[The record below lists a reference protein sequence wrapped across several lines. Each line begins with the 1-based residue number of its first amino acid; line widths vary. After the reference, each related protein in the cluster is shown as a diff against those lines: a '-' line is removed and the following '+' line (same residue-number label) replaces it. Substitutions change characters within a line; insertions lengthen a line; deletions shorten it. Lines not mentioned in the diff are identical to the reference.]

1 MEYLICFFLS
11 CLTIKFIEKYEKK
24 SLNFLAGSAIAILFP
39 CLLAG
44 LRDVSIGTDVEGYA
58 KPLFIIAEN
67 SMALEGYLKS
77 KYLYLY
83 IVKFVTDF
91 EIGFS
96 LIVYIVTKIFHSFI
110 IELFVIQLFIIVPV
124 YKSLVYFK
132 GKFPIWFGMAVF
144 YLMYYNTSLNM
155 MRQWIAMAFL
165 LYGFHFILENKY
177 ILYFVTIGF
186 AMLFHKSALIGIVVF
201 ILYQYMNSA
210 IFENIKISIKSG
222 KYNSTIIRLLLILF
236 IGLVL
241 LCGLNNLYYLFSEL
255 PFLSGYAQ
263 YISGN
268 VKFSI
273 NQIIVRIPIIIL
285 FVCNWEKIK
294 KEKRLGCFLLSA
306 LIMDLI
312 ISQLVNVSFGQ
323 SGRIALYFGCYN
335 IFSLPLI
342 YTSIENRQKKIFI
355 KDLLI
360 IYLFFYWW
368 FYYVYKNV
376 SETYPY
382 QWTRFFNL

>member
-11 CLTIKFIEKYEKK
+11 CFIIKRIEKYEAK
-24 SLNFLAGSAIAILFP
+24 SLNFLTGSAIAILFP
-39 CLLAG
+39 CLMAG
-44 LRDVSIGTDVEGYA
+44 LRDVSIGTDVEVYA
-58 KPLFIIAEN
+58 KPLFILAEN
-67 SMALEGYLKS
+67 AIDLADYLNS

-83 IVKFVTDF
+83 TAKFVTDF

-96 LIVYIVTKIFHSFI
+96 LMIYLVTKIFHSFF
-110 IELFVIQLFIIVPV
+110 IELFIIQLLVIAPI

-132 GKFPIWFGMAVF
+132 GKFPIWLGMAVF

-177 ILYFVTIGF
+177 TLYFIIIGF
-186 AMLFHKSALIGIVVF
+186 AMLFHKSALIGIIVF
-201 ILYQYMNSA
+201 ILYQYMNSG
-210 IFENIKISIKSG
+210 ISENIKISIKRG
-222 KYNSTIIRLLLILF
+222 KYNSTFIRLLLILF
-236 IGLVL
+236 IGLFF
-241 LCGLNNLYYLFSEL
+241 LCGLNNLYSLFSRL
-255 PFLSGYAQ
+255 SFLSDYVQ
-263 YISGN
+263 YISGS

-285 FVCNWEKIK
+285 FICNWKRIQ
-294 KEKRLGCFLLSA
+294 KEKKLGYFLLSS

-335 IFSLPLI
+335 IFLLPLI
-342 YTSIENRQKKIFI
+342 YASVEKKQKKIFI
-355 KDLLI
+355 KYLLI
-360 IYLFFYWW
+360 VYLIFYWW

-382 QWTRFFNL
+382 QWTNFFN